1 MKNVRFIIFLLLV
14 PFAFLLA
21 SCDNSVPAEL
31 QMEVVSIIS
40 MEGYSEE
47 QILAG
52 IEYFDLWIYEEP
64 GNAGTDDIVPTQPV
78 QPIDDSEIVPPVFEG
93 RLYRDGYLRVEN
105 LDPGK
110 YYIEARAGGDPDIC
124 EFVSVVVQ
132 GSNMDEYGNI
142 IVERGVPVLIKL
154 LVSYDR
160 H

>member
-14 PFAFLLA
+14 PFAFFLV
-21 SCDNSVPAEL
+21 SCDNSVPEEL
-31 QMEVVSIIS
+31 QMEVVSINS
-40 MEGYSEE
+40 VEGYSEE

-64 GNAGTDDIVPTQPV
+64 GNTGTDDIPPTK
-78 QPIDDSEIVPPVFEG
+78 IVPPVFEG

-110 YYIEARAGGDPDIC
+110 YYIEATAGGDSDIC
-124 EFVSVVVQ
+124 ECISVVAQ

-154 LVSYDR
+154 LVSYSR
-160 H
+160 G